1 MLSAAF
7 EAQPV
12 EDGVG
17 HPAEQILERALNTG
31 EQAAVLD
38 VVAAL
43 CVDTARPGLSAAT
56 LRCLGRLTNPG
67 SSGWRAALVRGA
79 LAHYDVEVRE
89 AAVQAVESWDGTDLI
104 DLLQVHREGEPWL
117 AEYVREVTQDLRA

>member
-38 VVAAL
+38 VVSAL
-43 CVDTARPGLSAAT
+43 CVDTARPGFSAAT

-67 SSGWRAALVRGA
+67 SSVWRAALVRGA
-79 LAHYDVEVRE
+79 LAHSDVEVRE

>member
-38 VVAAL
+38 VVSAL
-43 CVDTARPGLSAAT
+43 CVDTARPGFSAAT

-67 SSGWRAALVRGA
+67 SSAWRAALVRGA
-79 LAHYDVEVRE
+79 LAHSDVEVRE